1 VILLSSCVN
10 LDNVK
15 TPIAQT
21 DFQPKLVYSVTYED
35 AYQAV
40 LRTLEDERIGTISS
54 NKDEGRIM
62 TDYTQGESK
71 MSLILGV
78 TLLDR
83 YKYQINLEKLASQET
98 RIGILCTI
106 EEQSSTSKKTREW
119 RDVSKNRKEQVTQL
133 EKWLYEK
140 IENRLTGQTK

>member
-1 VILLSSCVN
+1 
-10 LDNVK
+10 
-15 TPIAQT
+15 
-21 DFQPKLVYSVTYED
+21 
-35 AYQAV
+35 
-40 LRTLEDERIGTISS
+40 
-54 NKDEGRIM
+54 M